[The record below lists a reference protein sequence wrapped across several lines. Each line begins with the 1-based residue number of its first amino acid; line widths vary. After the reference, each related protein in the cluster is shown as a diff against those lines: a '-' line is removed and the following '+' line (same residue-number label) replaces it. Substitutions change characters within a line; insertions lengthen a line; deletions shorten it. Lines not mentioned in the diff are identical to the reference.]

1 MYALRIIW
9 KRTRIVQEGSEQ
21 GHVTLFH
28 PNSGAKGAV
37 MGKLDG
43 VRWKQWKAIY
53 QTGGAADCAGKLG
66 TIMSHDPPL
75 LFDLSRDSAESKA
88 LDTSTE
94 PYACCIS
101 TVLALSLCFCS
112 VCLST
117 LRVCDGQVQ
126 VSSDDHCWPAQGAN
140 AQRQH
145 HHAIDHRLQCLAR
158 R

>member
-1 MYALRIIW
+1 
-9 KRTRIVQEGSEQ
+9 
-21 GHVTLFH
+21 
-28 PNSGAKGAV
+28 

-101 TVLALSLCFCS
+101 TALVLSLS
-112 VCLST
+112 LS
-117 LRVCDGQVQ
+117 LFLLG
-126 VSSDDHCWPAQGAN
+126 VS
-140 AQRQH
+140 
-145 HHAIDHRLQCLAR
+145 
-158 R
+158 